1 MSKPKVTSEA
11 QKWWRAGAKAALERA
26 DLNQSQA
33 ARRMGDASE
42 SYLSRALSASRT
54 TCGVGLEYLFGFCRA
69 LEVSPIDLL
78 TWGRDRVKAEE
89 EAAAEEHYRR
99 LRERVAAED
108 LRAAMVDALLGIPDP
123 AERRALLEQVQAE
136 VGVEARRQGA

>member
-1 MSKPKVTSEA
+1 KPNETSEA
-11 QKWWRAGAKAALERA
+11 QRWWRAGAKAALERT

-78 TWGRDRVKAEE
+78 TWGRDRVRAE
-89 EAAAEEHYRR
+89 EAAAAQERHRR
-99 LRERVAAED
+99 LRAQAEAED
-108 LRAAMVDALLGIPDP
+108 LRAAMVDALLSIPDP
-123 AERRALLEQVQAE
+123 DQRRDLLDQVQAA
-136 VGVEARRQGA
+136 VDIEAGRKGA